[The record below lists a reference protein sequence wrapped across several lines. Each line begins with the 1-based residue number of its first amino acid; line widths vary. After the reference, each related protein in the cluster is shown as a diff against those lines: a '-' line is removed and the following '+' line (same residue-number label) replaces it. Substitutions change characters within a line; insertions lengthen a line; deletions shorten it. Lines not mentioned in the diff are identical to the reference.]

1 VKTETRSLTE
11 EVAAEL
17 YELPLNKS
25 CCHKAYLCGLLYG
38 TKATGKGREMK
49 ASFYRYADAER
60 AGKIID
66 THFSSGAP
74 CAIEQRSRGGHKA
87 YELMF
92 DARSVSTIFN
102 AIDKT
107 DNPDLASLIGFR
119 CPECKQQFF
128 RGVFISSAA
137 FSRPKTGYH
146 LEISVIN
153 EKRAEALAALLEKN
167 VSAPGCVKR
176 PSKIGLYYKSNSKI
190 ADLLYFFGATRASF
204 DLQNFSIEREIRNN
218 ENRATNCVTRN
229 ISRSVDA
236 TRRQIEAIEALM
248 SNDKLHL
255 LGADVEY
262 TARLRLENDS
272 ASMAELALLHEPP
285 ISKSGLNVRL
295 SKILAAAEEIKKN
308 TSI

>member
-1 VKTETRSLTE
+1 
-11 EVAAEL
+11 
-17 YELPLNKS
+17 
-25 CCHKAYLCGLLYG
+25 
-38 TKATGKGREMK
+38 
-49 ASFYRYADAER
+49 
-60 AGKIID
+60 
-66 THFSSGAP
+66 
-74 CAIEQRSRGGHKA
+74 
-87 YELMF
+87 
-92 DARSVSTIFN
+92 
-102 AIDKT
+102 
-107 DNPDLASLIGFR
+107 
-119 CPECKQQFF
+119 
-128 RGVFISSAA
+128 
-137 FSRPKTGYH
+137 
-146 LEISVIN
+146 
-153 EKRAEALAALLEKN
+153 
-167 VSAPGCVKR
+167 
-176 PSKIGLYYKSNSKI
+176 
-190 ADLLYFFGATRASF
+190 LYFFGATRASF

>member
-1 VKTETRSLTE
+1 MNNETRSLTD
-11 EVAAEL
+11 EVVEEL

-38 TKATGKGREMK
+38 AKATGKGREMK
-49 ASFYRYADAER
+49 ASFYRYEDAER

-66 THFSSGAP
+66 VHFSSGTP

-87 YELMF
+87 YELTF
-92 DARSVSTIFN
+92 DARSVSTALS
-102 AIDKT
+102 AIDKS
-107 DNPDLASLIGFR
+107 DAPDLVSLIGFR
-119 CPECKQQFF
+119 CPECRQQFF

-137 FSRPKTGYH
+137 FSSPKAGYH
-146 LEISVIN
+146 LELSVIN
-153 EKRAEALAALLEKN
+153 EKRAEALASLLERS
-167 VSAPGCVKR
+167 VSAPGRVKR
-176 PSKIGLYYKSNSKI
+176 ASKIGLYYKSNSKI

-204 DLQNFSIEREIRNN
+204 DLQNFSIERDIRNN

-248 SNDKLHL
+248 TNNKLHL
-255 LGADVEY
+255 LGADIEY

-272 ASMAELALLHEPP
+272 ASMSELALLHEPP

-295 SKILAAAEEIKKN
+295 SKILAAADELKN
-308 TSI
+308 NSN